1 MTLNSITMIQQKV
14 RTDFDIL
21 LSAVTGNEAQK
32 STADQMERHL
42 FKQLLR
48 LGANLLQLYFEIRS
62 TTYPR
67 KEMMTETGKTL
78 PYHSEKSRD
87 YLSIFGEL
95 VIKRPYFYAK
105 AAGSGSPLDAELG
118 LGEDM
123 YSDYVRE
130 LQEELSVAI
139 PFDKG
144 IAFLDNL
151 LEIDLSKRCVQQLL
165 KTDAADV
172 AAYYEQKPPPP
183 VEEEAPILVAQ
194 GDGKGVPIIKAS
206 ANQAKVRLKR
216 GEARSQKKAVTAT
229 AHYTI
234 APAPRTVDDVLTS
247 LFEEN
252 RSSPPTPRSGP
263 QHKQLW
269 GTLAGKE
276 AALSQLQS
284 QVLKREGDHI
294 QHRLLL
300 CDGDPSLQAQL
311 QKQFPHFTLI
321 LDFIHV
327 YERLW
332 LVANTLYGQ
341 DSAERLPWMREQ
353 TRRLLEG
360 QATAVADTCRHL
372 AQETGRSTTQQATL
386 LKAANYY
393 ETNQKFMD
401 YATYLAHGWPIASGV
416 IEGVCRHFVKDRLEL
431 SGMRWSQD
439 GAENLLHLRA
449 VAENKD
455 WQAYHR
461 FRQQQRQQRL
471 YQRDWPEAVVL
482 PTLSR
487 LAKPATQST
496 TTSGKADTST
506 TVPVYAEL
514 PLAV

>member
-1 MTLNSITMIQQKV
+1 MTLNSITMIQQKI

-21 LSAVTGNEAQK
+21 LGAVTSDEAQK

-48 LGANLLQLYFEIRS
+48 LGANLLQLYFEMRS
-62 TTYPR
+62 ATYPR
-67 KEMMTETGKTL
+67 KEMMTETGMAL
-78 PYHSEKSRD
+78 PYHSEKSRG
-87 YLSIFGEL
+87 YFSIFGEL

-105 AAGSGSPLDAELG
+105 AAGSCSPLDAELG
-118 LGEDM
+118 LGGDV
-123 YSDYVRE
+123 YSDYLRE
-130 LQEELSVAI
+130 LQEELSVEM
-139 PFDKG
+139 PFAQG
-144 IAFLDNL
+144 IAFLDSL
-151 LEIDLSKRCVQQLL
+151 LEIDLSKRCVQQFLE
-165 KTDAADV
+165 TDAADV
-172 AAYYEQKPPPP
+172 AAYYEQKPAPL
-183 VEEEAPILVAQ
+183 VKAEAPILVVQA
-194 GDGKGVPIIKAS
+194 DGKGVPIIKAS

-216 GEARSQKKAVTAT
+216 GEARSRKKAVTAT

-247 LFEEN
+247 LFEEG
-252 RSSPPTPRSGP
+252 RSSTLAPRSGP

-276 AALSQLQS
+276 AALNQLQS
-284 QVLKREGDHI
+284 QVRKREGDHI
-294 QHRLLL
+294 QHRLML

-311 QKQFPHFTLI
+311 QEHFPHFTLV

-341 DSAERLPWMREQ
+341 DSAERLPWIREQ
-353 TRRLLEG
+353 TRRLLKG
-360 QATAVADTCRHL
+360 QAAALADTFRHS
-372 AQETGRSTTQQATL
+372 AQEKGRSATQQAIL
-386 LKAANYY
+386 LKAAAYY

-431 SGMRWSQD
+431 SGMRWSLD

-455 WQAYHR
+455 WQPYHR

-471 YQRDWPEAVVL
+471 YHRDWPEAVVL

-487 LAKPATQST
+487 LSKPTTQSAT
-496 TTSGKADTST
+496 ASGKADRST
-506 TVPVYAEL
+506 TGAIYAQL
-514 PLAV
+514 PMAV